1 MFTSCGDCNNGWILN
16 DETGFAAKCDCL
28 IEYQK
33 LSMLNLFK
41 SKAGIIN
48 HERGTENLK
57 LKDKDVLS
65 KIRYYASNIDGK
77 MGKNCH
83 LYLCGKNNSSKT
95 FTAKSILHDA
105 CTKSIDCKFIIMGD
119 LIDMISD
126 SFAEESKNKEI
137 DKYLNCKLLVV
148 DDAFD
153 KKKCTLFKSSYQI
166 PFLDRFI
173 RKRLESYQLNTIFT
187 SNVRI
192 EDIYSNGFSQDIQ
205 NLIERTIK
213 NRGGYLEFNDVFV
226 ESEYDVNIT
235 SIWD

>member
-1 MFTSCGDCNNGWILN
+1 MFIPCGKCNQGWLF
-16 DETGFAAKCDCL
+16 DDVAGLATKCDCL
-28 IEYQK
+28 IQFQK
-33 LSMLNLFK
+33 QATLNIYK
-41 SKAGIIN
+41 SKAGILN
-48 HERGTENLK
+48 HSTNVENLK
-57 LKDKDVLS
+57 LKNKDLLS

-77 MGKNCH
+77 MNKNCH

-105 CTKSIDCKFIIMGD
+105 CEKSIDCKFIIMGD

-126 SFAEESKNKEI
+126 SFAEESKSKEI

-153 KKKCTLFKSSYQI
+153 KKKITIYRSGFQLAFV
-166 PFLDRFI
+166 DRFF
-173 RKRLESYQLNTIFT
+173 RKRLETLQLNTIFT
-187 SNVRI
+187 SNVSIDNI
-192 EDIYSNGFSQDIQ
+192 ESNGFSYDIQ

-213 NRGGYLEFNDVFV
+213 NRDGYLEFNDIFV